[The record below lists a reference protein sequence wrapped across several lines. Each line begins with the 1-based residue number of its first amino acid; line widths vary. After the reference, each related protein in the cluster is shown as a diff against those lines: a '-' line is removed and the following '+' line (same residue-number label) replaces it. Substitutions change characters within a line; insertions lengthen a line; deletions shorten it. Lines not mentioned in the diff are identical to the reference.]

1 LPIEIFNEQ
10 KIDIN
15 TNLVKSILDEV
26 LKREKE
32 NGIVVLAFVDEEE
45 ITRLNAYRNFNGPTD
60 VLSFNY
66 DLPQLKGEI
75 YVCPSYVKE
84 NADEF
89 KVHFNEEIL
98 RVCIHG
104 VLHICGYDHED
115 DESRAKIMFE
125 KQEGYLSDFS
135 ESLDK
140 IS

>member
-1 LPIEIFNEQ
+1 MPIEIFNEQ
-10 KIDIN
+10 EIDIN
-15 TNLVKSILDEV
+15 IDLIKSILNEV
-26 LKREKE
+26 LRREEE
-32 NGIVVLAFVDEEE
+32 NGNIVLAFVDEKE
-45 ITRLNAYRNFNGPTD
+45 ITRLNAYRNSNGPTD

-84 NADEF
+84 NANEF
-89 KVHFNEEIL
+89 KVSFNEEIL

-104 VLHICGYDHED
+104 ILHICGYDHEND
-115 DESRAKIMFE
+115 KIKAKAMFE
-125 KQEGYLSDFS
+125 RQEGYLSDFS

>member
-1 LPIEIFNEQ
+1 M
-10 KIDIN
+10 IDIN
-15 TNLVKSILDEV
+15 TDVIKSILDEV

-32 NGIVVLAFVDEEE
+32 YGIVVLAFVDEEE
-45 ITRLNAYRNFNGPTD
+45 ITRLNAYRNANGPTD

-66 DLPQLKGEI
+66 DLPKLKGEV
-75 YVCPSYVKE
+75 YVCPSYVRE
-84 NADEF
+84 NANEF
-89 KVHFNEEIL
+89 KVPFNEEIL

-115 DESRAKIMFE
+115 DESKAKIMFE